1 MEGFIVNIEA
11 ETLANTDFR
20 RVLYTGP
27 DSQLVV
33 MNLKPGEEIGLEKH
47 ALDQFL
53 RIEAGEA
60 KVTLGDVTQ
69 GAGDGFAV
77 VVPTGTMHNV
87 VNTGATDLKL
97 YTIYT
102 HPQHKPGTV
111 QHTKA
116 EADAAEKEEHLSR

>member
-1 MEGFIVNIEA
+1 MEGYIGNIEK
-11 ETLANTDFR
+11 ETVANSDFR

-27 DSQLVV
+27 DSQLVL
-33 MNLKPGEEIGLEKH
+33 MNLQPGEEIGLEKH

-69 GAGDGFAV
+69 SAGDGFAI
-77 VVPTGTMHNV
+77 VVPTDTMHNV
-87 VNTGATDLKL
+87 VNVGAIELKL